1 MARIGQSS
9 PSSVPYTDE
18 TRQPCFRRPEG
29 EGVHGH
35 GGDTGSGDLN
45 GLAHN
50 GIQGSEPCH
59 PPAPI
64 SCRSTVALRF
74 LVLHASDEPPSPWP
88 WSIARGNGAI
98 SDRETFIRGDVQIK
112 TNVRPSL
119 PLHDAV
125 LSAPLDAA
133 PRRRS

>member
-1 MARIGQSS
+1 MATEVTQAVATSMGWRTMASREAKPAI
-9 PSSVPYTDE
+9 
-18 TRQPCFRRPEG
+18 
-29 EGVHGH
+29 
-35 GGDTGSGDLN
+35 
-45 GLAHN
+45 
-50 GIQGSEPCH
+50 

-64 SCRSTVALRF
+64 NCRSTVALRF

-133 PRRRS
+133 PCRRS